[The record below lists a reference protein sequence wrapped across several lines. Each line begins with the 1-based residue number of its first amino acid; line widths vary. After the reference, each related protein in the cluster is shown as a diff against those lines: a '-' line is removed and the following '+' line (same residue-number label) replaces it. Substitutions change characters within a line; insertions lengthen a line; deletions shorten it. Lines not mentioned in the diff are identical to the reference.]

1 MNFDAEPPMIVAGDS
16 SVLFWSGVTGSS
28 CGVYNNTTGQ
38 ALASNIAASGS
49 VTVSPT
55 ATTMYNLVCD
65 QSVRSATVYI
75 AQSLA
80 TGAPAIGKIIEL
92 ATATNVRSTPTTS
105 GTLLGLQPAGA
116 RALVIGDGSRQ
127 ADGYTWW
134 NVDFRNASLP
144 LEDNWSQ
151 GSTPHL
157 TGWSIGNYMKEIVKR
172 LSRSYDYVCINRL
185 VDPARYYAINN
196 DNLYKCIYYK
206 EVAYF
211 SNNTVV
217 TSTWIVGTIGGNW
230 LFWSQW
236 TDLGTKIFGNP
247 PPPNVDLTSIRKWE
261 DLTTSEQAQITQ
273 ESSVPP
279 VYTTTSQ

>member
-1 MNFDAEPPMIVAGDS
+1 MIVAGDS
-16 SVLFWSGVTGSS
+16 SVLSWSGVTESS

-92 ATATNVRSTPTTS
+92 ATATNVRSTPTIS
-105 GTLLGLQPAGA
+105 GTPLGSQPAGA
-116 RALVIGDGSRQ
+116 RALVIGDSSAQ

-144 LEDNWSQ
+144 PEDNWGL

-157 TGWSIGNYMKEIVKR
+157 TGWSIGNYMKEVVK
-172 LSRSYDYVCINRL
+172 LISRSYDVVCVNKG
-185 VDPARYYAINN
+185 VDPARYFAIS
-196 DNLYKCIYYK
+196 DSTFYKC
-206 EVAYF
+206 AYWRENSIVF
-211 SNNTVV
+211 SNGVTQGPNPWLYNQFPIWLKWADYSDPALKSVVWGDTV
-217 TSTWIVGTIGGNW
+217 TET
-230 LFWSQW
+230 L
-236 TDLGTKIFGNP
+236 
-247 PPPNVDLTSIRKWE
+247 RKWE
-261 DLTTSEQAQITQ
+261 DLSSAEKTTILQ
-273 ESSVPP
+273 ESGQTMANP
-279 VYTTTSQ
+279 